1 MKEYLLLTGA
11 SSGIGRACAV
21 KLSENYNL
29 ILCARRKE
37 ELERTRQMCSCP
49 ENHLILPLDLSK
61 VADIEDKLKTFLVE
75 NDVVVSRFLHCAGTL
90 QLLPAKSFDWEIC
103 QKIFNT
109 NLFSAMALIKVL
121 LKKYNQK
128 ALRNIVFISALW
140 SKKGVSGNSFYA
152 SSKGG
157 LDSYM
162 RCLAK
167 ELAPQ
172 IRANSILP
180 GGIRTAITETMTEE
194 QMAEQEKMYPLG
206 FGQTEDIA
214 EMADFLFSDKAKWI
228 TGQQISVD
236 GGGTI

>member
-11 SSGIGRACAV
+11 SSGIGRTCAI

-49 ENHLILPLDLSK
+49 ENHLILSLDLSE
-61 VADIEDKLKTFLVE
+61 VADIEDVLKTFLAE
-75 NDVVVSRFLHCAGTL
+75 HEIVVSRFLHCAGIL

-109 NLFSAMALIKVL
+109 NLFSAMAVVKVL
-121 LKKYNQK
+121 LKKCNLK
-128 ALRNIVFISALW
+128 ALKNIVFISALL
-140 SKKGVSGNSFYA
+140 SKKGTKGNSFYA
-152 SSKGG
+152 ASKGG
-157 LDSYM
+157 VDSYM

-167 ELAPQ
+167 ELAPH
-172 IRANSILP
+172 IRVNSILP
-180 GGIRTAITETMTEE
+180 GAIKTAITETMTEE
-194 QMAEQEKMYPLG
+194 QLEELEKIYPMG
-206 FGQTEDIA
+206 FGKTEDIA